1 MAHRF
6 YLLVLIFSLLS
17 ISSCSSRS
25 AMMVH
30 PQTGA
35 TMKCGAAGIGI
46 GTMAGVPDSFVED
59 CLRRYEGWGFVAEEN
74 LTPEQRAD
82 LERRGVLPRREESPS
97 RIHGLF

>member
-6 YLLVLIFSLLS
+6 YLLALLISLLGFT
-17 ISSCSSRS
+17 SCSSRS
-25 AMMVH
+25 VMMVH

-46 GTMAGVPDSFVED
+46 GMMAGFPDSFVDD
-59 CLRRYEGWGFVAEEN
+59 CLRRYEGWGFVPEEN

-82 LERRGVLPRREESPS
+82 LESRGVLPRPEQPPS
-97 RIHGLF
+97 RYGY